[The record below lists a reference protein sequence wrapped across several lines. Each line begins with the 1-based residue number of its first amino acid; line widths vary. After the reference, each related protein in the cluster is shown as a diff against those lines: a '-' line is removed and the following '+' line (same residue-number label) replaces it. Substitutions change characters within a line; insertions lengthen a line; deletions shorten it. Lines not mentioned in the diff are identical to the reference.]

1 VNTSVATQRGVTIEP
16 DGRWCPMAH
25 ANRWDDSFQDLPPL
39 RRRPILQPVGDPIG
53 ALHGGHALGAFSGED
68 MAVCVYGSDHYP
80 AVVAYDLDDGGVR
93 WTSPCEDLVSPDH
106 PFRSGVLMARV
117 QLKGAQAHRC
127 VFAASRAG
135 IVAYSDSGERIW
147 LRQATQIT
155 PATPD
160 GIGTPIALSYA
171 DSGALVTATSTG
183 WVIKLD
189 PCDGTPLDAYRM
201 ETRVSV
207 GGRMR
212 CGYLATFKAPIVIG
226 DVMYLVV
233 EFKPDTTDRLP
244 EPLCP
249 CFLVRIELGAWDS
262 AIKPLAVPCGPDDR
276 PPDRIQLGTGRARA
290 SPSATVGAD
299 GGVLICASAHG
310 ARPVIAGVEDIRGAL
325 GLSWE
330 VALDSGETI
339 YAAPALHRPSGT
351 LLVSTMRRLVAVPD
365 ASDANGQ
372 ARTPVPLSPSDLLMP
387 RVAAR
392 ATHVSFGSP
401 FALTYDKDREEL
413 VAYTNVRVR
422 VRGRTYGMLGA
433 FSLLPGGAHPRA
445 LWTCPLSADP
455 TGSPLPGRG
464 TLGQPA
470 LFRYAADAGEQTGL
484 IVTTVSRGTYMLR

>member
-1 VNTSVATQRGVTIEP
+1 
-16 DGRWCPMAH
+16 MAH
-25 ANRWDDSFQDLPPL
+25 ASRWDDSFQDLPPL
-39 RRRPILQPVGDPIG
+39 RRSPILQPVGHPIG
-53 ALHGGHALGAFSGED
+53 ALHGGHALGAFTGEN
-68 MAVCVYGSDHYP
+68 MAICVYGSDDYP
-80 AVVAYDLDDGGVR
+80 AVVAYDLDDGAIR
-93 WTSPCEDLVSPDH
+93 WTSPREDLALPDH

-117 QLKGAQAHRC
+117 QLDGAQAHRC

-135 IVAYSDSGERIW
+135 IVAYSDTGERLW
-147 LRQATQIT
+147 LRRAWQIT
-155 PATPD
+155 PAAPD

-201 ETRVSV
+201 ETRVLA

-212 CGYLATFKAPIVIG
+212 GGYLATFKAPIVIG

-233 EFKPDTTDRLP
+233 EFKPDKADRLP

-262 AIKPLAVPCGPDDR
+262 AIERLAVPSEPGDR

-290 SPSATVGAD
+290 SPSATMGAD

-310 ARPVIAGVEDIRGAL
+310 ERPVITGVQDIGGKL

-330 VALDSGETI
+330 IALDSGETI
-339 YAAPALHRPSGT
+339 HAAPALHRPTGT
-351 LLVSTMRRLVAVPD
+351 LLVSTMRRLVAVPHVTD
-365 ASDANGQ
+365 ADGQ
-372 ARTPVPLSPSDLLMP
+372 ARAPVPLSPSDLLSP
-387 RVAAR
+387 RVATRSTQVA
-392 ATHVSFGSP
+392 FGSP
-401 FALTYDKDREEL
+401 FALTYDREREEL
-413 VAYTNVRVR
+413 VAYTNMRVR
-422 VRGRTYGMLGA
+422 VRGRTYGLLGA
-433 FSLLPGGAHPRA
+433 FSLSPGGRRARA
-445 LWTCPLSADP
+445 LWTCPLSDNPA
-455 TGSPLPGRG
+455 GSPLPGPG

-484 IVTTVSRGTYMLR
+484 IVTTVSRGTFMLR